1 MASIRLTADNLDSR
15 IAAWKSSQDGRD
27 AVLVFR
33 AATLSPDDVRTRCWD
48 AGLLV
53 KITQGEGDIYAV
65 SFGEVMAESA

>member
-1 MASIRLTADNLDSR
+1 MTIRLTADNLDSR
-15 IAAWKSSQDGRD
+15 ITAWKTTPASRD

-53 KITQGEGDIYAV
+53 QITPSEGDIYLV
-65 SFGEVMAESA
+65 TFGEAMAD